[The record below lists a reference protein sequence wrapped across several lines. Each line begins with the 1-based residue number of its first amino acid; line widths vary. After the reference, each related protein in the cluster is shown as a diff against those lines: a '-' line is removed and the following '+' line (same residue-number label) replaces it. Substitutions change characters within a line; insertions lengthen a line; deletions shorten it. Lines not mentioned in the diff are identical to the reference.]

1 MKLFDQLS
9 IKNKLMGI
17 ILSITIVA
25 LLCGFTFVIVDGVAT
40 FKAEMVEKI
49 KLGAQI
55 TSDFLVT
62 DLTFGDKVDAANT
75 LARLLALA
83 DVTYA
88 VVYDADNHLV
98 SEVGSRGLE
107 SDLPLPQTVN
117 HLFDGNLLC
126 LFHPINFQGTAYGL
140 LCIQASTE
148 RLDTKINKYIA
159 TMFFILLGIVAV
171 AAFVA
176 FKLQGLISRPILALA
191 ATASAIS
198 KNADYTIRV
207 NRRSNDEIGVLYD
220 GFNNMLDEIAQR
232 EKALRKS
239 EAQYRTLFEQAT
251 DAIFISDSEGKS
263 MSAQALA
270 KWWDTAKMSYLDG
283 HLTSSSREKT

>member
-1 MKLFDQLS
+1 
-9 IKNKLMGI
+9 
-17 ILSITIVA
+17 
-25 LLCGFTFVIVDGVAT
+25 
-40 FKAEMVEKI
+40 
-49 KLGAQI
+49 
-55 TSDFLVT
+55 
-62 DLTFGDKVDAANT
+62 
-75 LARLLALA
+75 
-83 DVTYA
+83 
-88 VVYDADNHLV
+88 
-98 SEVGSRGLE
+98 
-107 SDLPLPQTVN
+107 
-117 HLFDGNLLC
+117 
-126 LFHPINFQGTAYGL
+126 
-140 LCIQASTE
+140 
-148 RLDTKINKYIA
+148 
-159 TMFFILLGIVAV
+159 MFFILLGIVAV

-207 NRRSNDEIGVLYD
+207 NRRGNDEIGVLYD
-220 GFNNMLDEIAQR
+220 GFNNMLDEILQR

>member
-107 SDLPLPQTVN
+107 SDLPLPQTAN

-126 LFHPINFQGTAYGL
+126 LFHPINFQGTEYGL

-148 RLDTKINKYIA
+148 RLDAKSTN
-159 TMFFILLGIVAV
+159 TLRPCFSFFSG
-171 AAFVA
+171 
-176 FKLQGLISRPILALA
+176 
-191 ATASAIS
+191 
-198 KNADYTIRV
+198 
-207 NRRSNDEIGVLYD
+207 
-220 GFNNMLDEIAQR
+220 
-232 EKALRKS
+232 
-239 EAQYRTLFEQAT
+239 
-251 DAIFISDSEGKS
+251 
-263 MSAQALA
+263 
-270 KWWDTAKMSYLDG
+270 
-283 HLTSSSREKT
+283 